1 MNNGNDNADAADI
14 IDIGHVINLAKLDL
28 SRKDLGHLGSELNGI
43 LGYIDIIK
51 EADVSKI
58 SGILDE
64 LEYDKL
70 VRGVDLND
78 EFFKDCRIDECK
90 TDDSFDFAIVE
101 GNAPSLRVRSFTDNG
116 SDTELRHGFFV
127 VPQIIE

>member
-1 MNNGNDNADAADI
+1 MNDGNADM
-14 IDIGHVINLAKLDL
+14 DIGHVINLAKLDL
-28 SRKDLGHLGSELNGI
+28 SREDLEHLGSELSGI

-90 TDDSFDFAIVE
+90 TDDSFDFDIVK
-101 GNAPSLRVRSFTDNG
+101 GNAPSLRVRPFTAT
-116 SDTELRHGFFV
+116 DTELRHGFFV